1 MNDIS
6 QVCDI
11 HIESST
17 QATAFDRPHKSDMR
31 TADAPFFNR
40 GMVGTVTTVITSDA
54 NSHGDI
60 SATKAPTKTSRHRTP
75 VFSRLHKTKDGQP
88 DASTDDTKRSH
99 TQPNQ
104 FLEAESRIGRWSYAL
119 ANSRTRD
126 ESPAKPAPAIPKMT
140 KEEFDALP
148 PIIQRK
154 VSYDTAFSS
163 QTTHDTPSQF
173 SSSTVTTHD
182 RGDANALQAELSKRT
197 LLVNRIQQMTKVS
210 TKWLTTEASKRVS

>member
-17 QATAFDRPHKSDMR
+17 PTAAFNRPHDPDMR
-31 TADAPFFNR
+31 TADGPFFNR

-54 NSHGDI
+54 NSHRDI
-60 SATKAPTKTSRHRTP
+60 PATKAAAKTPRHRTP

-88 DASTDDTKRSH
+88 DASTGDIKRSRS
-99 TQPNQ
+99 QPNQ

-119 ANSRTRD
+119 ASSRTRD
-126 ESPAKPAPAIPKMT
+126 ESPAKPAPTIPKMT

-154 VSYDTAFSS
+154 VSCDTAFSCE
-163 QTTHDTPSQF
+163 TTHSTPSQF
-173 SSSTVTTHD
+173 ACDSY
-182 RGDANALQAELSKRT
+182 G
-197 LLVNRIQQMTKVS
+197 IQS
-210 TKWLTTEASKRVS
+210 RRSEYSPSRLF